1 MPDYE
6 AVEAE
11 VKTAE
16 PLSFL
21 CADGEAAEFT
31 VTLKTGEST
40 WRRVIRLFRH
50 SRAIEVENIV
60 DWYEKHKLAKALFD
74 VNVLSRELVCDTSA
88 GFIRRETHRNT
99 SWQQARFEV
108 CHHKWCDMAESG
120 GGVALINEG
129 KYGVGAKNSRVS
141 LSLLRAT
148 IRPDPTS
155 DMGEHDFCYVIY
167 PHEGSF
173 LDAGINRKATEYN
186 IPLLFADDFSLPF
199 TVPEN
204 LMLQAVKKAE
214 DSDAVIVRLCE
225 QDGKRGQF
233 TLPKPV
239 KTMNLLEEVQ
249 QETDA
254 ISYHP
259 FEILTFAI
267 S

>member
-1 MPDYE
+1 
-6 AVEAE
+6 
-11 VKTAE
+11 
-16 PLSFL
+16 
-21 CADGEAAEFT
+21 
-31 VTLKTGEST
+31 
-40 WRRVIRLFRH
+40 
-50 SRAIEVENIV
+50 
-60 DWYEKHKLAKALFD
+60 
-74 VNVLSRELVCDTSA
+74 
-88 GFIRRETHRNT
+88 
-99 SWQQARFEV
+99 
-108 CHHKWCDMAESG
+108 MAESG

-129 KYGVGAKNSRVS
+129 KYGVGAKNSRMS

-173 LDAGINRKATEYN
+173 LDAEINRKATEYN

-199 TVPEN
+199 TVPEH

-249 QETDA
+249 QETDT